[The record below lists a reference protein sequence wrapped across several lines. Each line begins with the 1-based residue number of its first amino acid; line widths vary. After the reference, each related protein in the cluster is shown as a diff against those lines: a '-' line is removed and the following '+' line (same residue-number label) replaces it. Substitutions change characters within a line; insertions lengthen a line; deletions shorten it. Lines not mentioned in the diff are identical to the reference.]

1 MLLNSHKAL
10 SNQTIRL
17 FLSMAILTFIFSSCK
32 EEKVKED
39 SVIEITKPQDLKAEL
54 EKEFLEY
61 LNSESPK
68 VDEHPLICFPIYKN
82 WYENKTSL
90 WFNGSS
96 LNLNGDSLLFLIHH
110 INYYGLNPNNY
121 YLNTIEK
128 HIKSIITKNNQIN
141 VSALVQ
147 SDLLFTE
154 AYFQIAAHLKKG
166 RFYPDTV
173 FKYPNYLHIGKG
185 WDSLLFDNYKRDL
198 IRASFDSLEPKHYQ
212 YQMLK
217 KELAHILRSPQLYP
231 YNAISFDN
239 TKDSASFLN
248 TLKENLI
255 IQGFYDSLATGNDSV
270 KLSKAIKK
278 LQKLWYIEPDG
289 KIGKFTRQALSYNRE
304 KIIQQISMS
313 MERWRWEKE
322 SFPKQYAFIN
332 IPAFEL
338 TVYEADTVVMKSA
351 VVCGKPETQTPI
363 LSSKIDHMLIYPYWK
378 VPQSIATKEILPMV
392 KRDTGY
398 IRKKNFE
405 VIGAGNKVLDYRKLP
420 WKKYTEDYLP
430 VMFRQRIG
438 DDNSLGIVKFNFNNP
453 YGVYL
458 HDTNSKKYFK
468 TSNRSQ
474 SHGCIR
480 LENYIDFANFLIR
493 DDSLHY
499 RADSLTLY
507 FSRQEQRKIKLKNR
521 LPIYTR
527 YYTAEADSMGL
538 RLYIDIYRKDEE
550 LIKLIYQ

>member
-1 MLLNSHKAL
+1 MISTTTKAL
-10 SNQTIRL
+10 SEQQIRL
-17 FLSMAILTFIFSSCK
+17 FLSIALFAFTLSSCK

-39 SVIEITKPQDLKAEL
+39 TVIEITKPQDLKTEV
-54 EKEFLEY
+54 EKEFTKY
-61 LNSESPK
+61 LNTDLPSIDNHK
-68 VDEHPLICFPIYKN
+68 LTCFPLYKN
-82 WYENKTSL
+82 WYNEKTTL
-90 WFNGSS
+90 WYNGSS
-96 LNLNGDSLLFLIHH
+96 LNPKGDSLLYLIYHV
-110 INYYGLNPNNY
+110 NYYGLNPNDY
-121 YLNTIEK
+121 FLTTIEK
-128 HIKSIITKNNQIN
+128 HIKSIITENNRIN
-141 VSALVQ
+141 VSALTQ

-173 FKYPNYLHIGKG
+173 LKYPNFFHLPQG
-185 WDSLLFDNYKRDL
+185 WDSLLLGNYKKGL
-198 IRASFDSLEPKHYQ
+198 IRASFDSIEPKHYQ

-217 KELAHILRSPQLYP
+217 KELAHILRTPQLYP
-231 YNAISFDN
+231 FEAISFDTN
-239 TKDSASFLN
+239 NDTLSFLQN
-248 TLKENLI
+248 VKENLI
-255 IQGFYDSLATGNDSV
+255 TQGFYDSLSSGNDSV

-278 LQKLWYIEPDG
+278 LQKFWYIEPDG
-289 KIGKFTRQALSYNRE
+289 KIGKYTRLALSYNRE
-304 KIIQQISMS
+304 KIIQQISIA

-322 SFPKQYAFIN
+322 NFPKQYAFIN

-392 KRDTGY
+392 KRDTSY

-405 VIGAGNKVLDYRKLP
+405 VLGAGNKVLDYKKLP

-430 VMFRQRIG
+430 IMFRQRIG
-438 DDNSLGIVKFNFNNP
+438 DENSLGIVKFNFNNP

-527 YYTAEADSMGL
+527 YYTAEADSTGL

-550 LIKLIYQ
+550 LINMIYQ